1 MPKPL
6 TLSIGG
12 QPAETRTA
20 AEEHQAESAGK
31 IEPAGTSGTPVS
43 PAAESPEIYE
53 ILKRHEETL
62 RDLVIEVR
70 LLYHNLSDKERQ
82 RLEARRDGT
91 TREVRDS
98 FAGQIRALEEKIARL
113 RGAR

>member
-12 QPAETRTA
+12 QPAETTTA
-20 AEEHQAESAGK
+20 AEEQQAESAGK
-31 IEPAGTSGTPVS
+31 IEPAGTSGAPVS

-70 LLYHNLSDKERQ
+70 LLYHNLSDKEKQ

-98 FAGQIRALEEKIARL
+98 FAGQVRALDEKISKL
-113 RGAR
+113 RGGR